1 MAEGAPS
8 GEYVLVETRV
18 ASFSGSPGQRTT
30 GQAKVAEADAGC
42 LPGGPEGN
50 SRPGNRSGPATEPT
64 RRGATG
70 SPLPLG
76 QPTHTWL
83 RTKGRAPG
91 GEQPPGAFLLAKLT
105 GDEHPVANSHRVLFC
120 SQSSRGT
127 STRWRTATGCF
138 FAGHLRRHGPER
150 RGHASSWNSR
160 TTHETPAHPLVSCH
174 LPDPRRGMAPSLR
187 AGCVSA
193 TGVHARRV
201 PRQPPIRSSSQAG
214 TASRAI
220 RSWACVSRWRTV
232 TVWALSVSLSIVKQ
246 KGVPASSM
254 RA

>member
-18 ASFSGSPGQRTT
+18 AGFSGSPGQRTT

-76 QPTHTWL
+76 QPTHAWL

-91 GEQPPGAFLLAKLT
+91 GEQPPGAFLLAKLA
-105 GDEHPVANSHRVLFC
+105 GDEHPVSNSHRVLFARKA
-120 SQSSRGT
+120 RGGRAPVGEQPPGASLQAT
-127 STRWRTATGCF
+127 YDATARNDE
-138 FAGHLRRHGPER
+138 AM
-150 RGHASSWNSR
+150 
-160 TTHETPAHPLVSCH
+160 
-174 LPDPRRGMAPSLR
+174 PRRG
-187 AGCVSA
+187 
-193 TGVHARRV
+193 THARRTKLPLTRWFPATSRILDGAW
-201 PRQPPIRSSSQAG
+201 PRRSARG
-214 TASRAI
+214 ASRRPASMPGAS
-220 RSWACVSRWRTV
+220 RVSRRS
-232 TVWALSVSLSIVKQ
+232 ARRARPGPRRGRSAP
-246 KGVPASSM
+246 GPACRDGGRSRSG
-254 RA
+254 R

>member
-18 ASFSGSPGQRTT
+18 AGFSGSPGQRTT

-91 GEQPPGAFLLAKLT
+91 GEQPPGAF
-105 GDEHPVANSHRVLFC
+105 C

-127 STRWRTATGCF
+127 STRWRTATGRF

-193 TGVHARRV
+193 TGVDARRL

-232 TVWALSVSLSIVKQ
+232 TVWAVSVSLSIVKQ